1 MTNSSQVKNNVGQT
15 LRLHIDQAAIV
26 ENYKILKDASMSQ
39 KCGAAVKANGYG
51 CGVKTVARA
60 LANAGC
66 RQFFVADASEGV
78 KLRTIQSDADIFILN
93 GVFEETISL
102 LVENNLIPVLNS
114 LHQIKLWY
122 QTATDQAC
130 AVHIDTG
137 MNRLGLRPNE
147 AYNCLD
153 DLKSVPKLI
162 MSHFAN
168 ADDPEDPKN
177 LSQLEA
183 FSALAQK
190 YAGIEASMA
199 NSAATLSNPQSHFQL
214 TRPGIAIYGGNPF
227 THRTNPMKSV
237 VKAEARIIDIRE
249 VLPDETVSYGGT
261 FVAKET
267 KRIAVCGVGYAD
279 GYPRTVSGQGV
290 PLREHL
296 PNGAQAHIN
305 GELIDCVG
313 RITMDLTMFDVTQLP
328 LNSIKIGDWIELFGD
343 QISLD
348 HFAEQSGT
356 VSYEILTG
364 IGRRYG
370 LSI

>member
-1 MTNSSQVKNNVGQT
+1 MTSLFKVKNNIGQT
-15 LRLHIDQAAIV
+15 VRLNIDQSAIS
-26 ENYKILKDASMSQ
+26 ENYETLKKASGSAT
-39 KCGAAVKANGYG
+39 CGAAVKANGYG
-51 CGVKTVARA
+51 CGVETVART

-66 RQFFVADASEGV
+66 RQFFVADAFEGV
-78 KLRTIQSDADIFILN
+78 KLRNVQKDADIFILN

-102 LVENNLIPVLNS
+102 FTEHNLISVLNS
-114 LHQIKLWY
+114 LGQIKLWY
-122 QTATDQAC
+122 QTSTNQPC
-130 AVHIDTG
+130 AIHIDTG
-137 MNRLGLRPNE
+137 MNRLGLRVNE

-153 DLKSVPKLI
+153 DLTSVPKLI
-162 MSHFAN
+162 MSHFAS
-168 ADDPEDPKN
+168 ADDPDDPKN
-177 LSQLEA
+177 ATQLEA

-227 THRTNPMKSV
+227 THRSNPMKSV

-261 FVAKET
+261 FTAKET

-296 PNGAQAHIN
+296 PNGAQAYIN

-313 RITMDLTMFDVTQLP
+313 RVTMDLTMFDVTQLP
-328 LNSIKIGDWIELFGD
+328 LNSIEIGDWVELFGD

-348 HFAEQSGT
+348 NFAEQSGT

-364 IGRRYG
+364 IARRYG